1 MNDDIFYFEDEKNP
15 MSSSLTLTGG
25 GSVNFMG
32 SSMPSAKPLLFD
44 VSWEVCR
51 KVGGIY
57 TVMTSKARITVNEW
71 GDRYGLI
78 GPWSEIANREFEEIP
93 PSKLSS
99 TLIDTMKQKYGIKVY
114 FGRWLVKGYPKVF
127 LLDLG
132 SSRGQLEQWRH
143 ELMGSFMAP
152 EDQETN
158 DAIIFGNQVAL
169 FFMEFVKLLDNR
181 PVVAHFHE
189 WLAGVG
195 LIRLKQMN
203 VPLAT
208 IFTTHATLLGR
219 YMAAG
224 RVDLYNVIHK
234 TNADQEAGKR
244 GIYHRH
250 WIEAGAARGSD
261 VFTTVSEITGY
272 EAEHALGCKPHFIT
286 PNGLIV
292 DKFVA
297 LHEFQNLHRK
307 NKDKISEFIRGHFYG
322 NLDFDVDKTLYLF
335 TAGRREY
342 YNKGVDLFIESLAQL
357 NFLLKEAKSDVTVVA
372 FIIMPG
378 PANNYNVESIKGQS
392 LRRDISDTCTQ
403 ITKHIRERLYQS
415 LIQGEIPDP
424 KTILSQEDIV
434 TMKRRVQAIQSNKSL
449 PPIVTHNMN
458 PGAPDEILDHLRK
471 CNLINNREDRVK
483 VIYHPEFLNVNSP
496 IFPIDYNDFVR
507 GCHMGVFPSYYEPWG
522 YTPAECLVMGVP
534 SITSNLTGFANYIS
548 TYVAEPEESGIYIVD
563 RREKSFAETKIQMAD
578 MLWRFTQLSRRQR
591 IELRNKT
598 ESLSYL
604 LDWKL
609 LGKFYYKA
617 RKQALNKVYGIE
629 IPMPDI
635 FASEGGSYEPF
646 EENGREAF

>member
-1 MNDDIFYFEDEKNP
+1 MADDIFEFEEDRTP
-15 MSSSLTLTGG
+15 LSSSLTLTGG
-25 GSVNFMG
+25 NSISMMSSV
-32 SSMPSAKPLLFD
+32 PSAKPLLFD

-78 GPWSEIANREFEEIP
+78 GPYSDVAYREFEEMP
-93 PSKLSS
+93 PSKQTAKLME
-99 TLIDTMKQKYGIKVY
+99 IMKSKYGIKVY

-127 LLDLG
+127 LIDIASSANMLDH
-132 SSRGQLEQWRH
+132 WRN
-143 ELMGSFMAP
+143 ELMGSFVAP
-152 EDQETN
+152 NDPETN
-158 DAIIFGNQVAL
+158 DAIVFGNQVCL
-169 FFMEFVKLLDNR
+169 FFQEFVKIFDR

-189 WLAGVG
+189 WLTGVG
-195 LIRLKQMN
+195 LIRVKQN
-203 VPLAT
+203 NIQLAT

-234 TNADQEAGKR
+234 TNADEEAGRR

-250 WIEAGAARGSD
+250 WIEAGAARGAD

-272 EAEHALGCKPHFIT
+272 EAEHALGVKPHFIT

-307 NKDKISEFIRGHFYG
+307 NKDKISEFVRGHFFG
-322 NLDFDVDKTLYLF
+322 HLDFDIDKTLYLF

-342 YNKGVDLFIESLAQL
+342 YNKGVDIFIESLAQL
-357 NFLLKEAKSDVTVVA
+357 NYMLKQAKSDVTVIA
-372 FIIMPG
+372 FLIIPG
-378 PANNYNVESIKGQS
+378 PANHCNIESIKGQS
-392 LRRDISDTCTQ
+392 LRRDVSDTCTQ
-403 ITKHIRERLYQS
+403 ISKHVRERLYES
-415 LIQGEIPDP
+415 LIRGEIPDAN
-424 KTILSQEDIV
+424 KILSQEDMV
-434 TMKRRVQAIQSNKSL
+434 AMKRRVQALQSNSSL

-458 PGAPDEILDHLRK
+458 PGAEDEILDHLRR
-471 CNLINNREDRVK
+471 CNLLNKSEDRVK
-483 VIYHPEFLNVNSP
+483 IIYHPEFLNLNSP

-548 TYVAEPEESGIYIVD
+548 TYVPEPEENGIYIVD
-563 RREKSFAETKIQMAD
+563 RRHKSFGETKDQMAN
-578 MLWRFTQLSRRQR
+578 MMFNFSQLSRRQR

-598 ESLSYL
+598 EALSYL

-609 LGKFYYKA
+609 LGKFYFKA
-617 RKQALNKVYGIE
+617 RRQALQQVFGIE
-629 IPMPDI
+629 IPMPAI
-635 FASEGGSYEPF
+635 FAQPD
-646 EENGREAF
+646 ENGLEDAEETGTAF